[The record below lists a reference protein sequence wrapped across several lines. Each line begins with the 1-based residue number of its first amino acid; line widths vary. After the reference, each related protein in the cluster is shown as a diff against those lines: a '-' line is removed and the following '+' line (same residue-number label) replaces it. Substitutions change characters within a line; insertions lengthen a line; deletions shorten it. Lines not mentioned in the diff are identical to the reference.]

1 MNEQQ
6 RVEATSFVS
15 FEEAIND
22 AFAQVPG
29 DPDREG
35 LASAEVASLS
45 LSKGGFVDRTQYHVA
60 LVVTS
65 NVQLGREA

>member
-1 MNEQQ
+1 MSEEQ
-6 RVEATSFVS
+6 RVEATSLIS
-15 FEEAIND
+15 FEDAINE

-29 DPDREG
+29 DPDSEG

-45 LSKGGFVDRTQYHVA
+45 LSKGGFVGRTQYHVA

-65 NVQLGREA
+65 SVQLGPET